1 MSNENTVSIQI
12 PKEDLKKVM
21 QHFKA
26 IDEILKPYLVALTP
40 EERKTIPKMSDKT
53 ISFVEKVME
62 YAELNPQF
70 APAYLNVPEM
80 KIDLEAV
87 GDLSPMLKTAEQ
99 LCGNLSDTTMLSGSE
114 AYVASLAYYNSV
126 KQAAKMNI
134 PNAKAIYDDL
144 SKRFERNKSSK
155 ENNPIV

>member
-1 MSNENTVSIQI
+1 MSNENTVSIKI
-12 PKEDLKKVM
+12 PKEDLKQVM

-53 ISFVEKVME
+53 LPFVEKIME
-62 YAELNPQF
+62 YATLNPEF
-70 APAYLNVPEM
+70 APTYMNVPEM
-80 KIDLEAV
+80 KIDLDAV
-87 GDLSPMLKTAEQ
+87 ADLSPILKMSDQ
-99 LCGNLSDTTMLSGSE
+99 LCDNLNDTTMLSGSE
-114 AYVASLAYYNSV
+114 AYIASLAYYNSV

-144 SKRFERNKSSK
+144 SKRFERSKVSK
-155 ENNPIV
+155 ENS